1 MNTPSRAHRRMIGVR
16 ILSAALLLGAVV
28 LALGCAS
35 RPPPP
40 KALMAVSAAAL
51 NDAASA
57 GGDECAP
64 EEMRR
69 TRDKMSRAIT
79 AMKNE
84 NHARATLLASEAQA
98 DAELAQAKCRAAHA
112 AQAAAAVKEDGQVL
126 REEMQ
131 RQRR

>member
-1 MNTPSRAHRRMIGVR
+1 MNTSSNAHRHMMGVR
-16 ILSAALLLGAVV
+16 ILAAALLLAALV

-35 RPPPP
+35 RISPP
-40 KALMAVSAAAL
+40 KALMAVAAEAL
-51 NDAASA
+51 TNAANA

-69 TRDKMSRAIT
+69 TRDKMNRAAI

-84 NHARATLLASEAQA
+84 DHERATLLASEAQV
-98 DAELAQAKCRAAHA
+98 DAQLAQAKCRAARA
-112 AQAAAAVKEDGQVL
+112 AQAAAAVKEDGRVL
-126 REEMQ
+126 LEEMQ